1 MASVSNNLSEDPGLL
16 KLFSIIFD
24 NKFWEIFITEINRFA
39 YQAMHNKRKRRKV
52 DDTCIL
58 LS

>member
-16 KLFSIIFD
+16 KLFSIIFN

-39 YQAMHNKRKRRKV
+39 CQAMHNKQKRR
-52 DDTCIL
+52 
-58 LS
+58 